1 VHRHPWRR
9 PNRAAEAEERE
20 ALVQTLES
28 IKGKIKTAEDLQ
40 AVVKTMKALAAVNIR
55 QYEQAVN
62 SLRDYFRT
70 VELGFQVLLKNRPE
84 ALSLLQPRPLP
95 YLGAVVFGSDQGM
108 CGQLNEQIFTHALET
123 MDGLG
128 YDRQN
133 RRLLAVGLRIADRLS
148 GAGELLDRYLSVPAS
163 PEGIGSRVRD
173 ILEELERWHT
183 QKVERVV
190 LIYCRYLGGAAYLP
204 HTHHLL
210 PVEEWWLKTFQEK
223 KWPTRVLP
231 TFTLDWDRLFP
242 ALIHQHLYV
251 SLYRAFAESL
261 ASEHA
266 SRLASMQGAERNI
279 EERLAELKAR
289 YNRQRQ
295 TAITEELLDIV
306 SGFTALTE
314 DAK

>member
-1 VHRHPWRR
+1 M
-9 PNRAAEAEERE
+9 
-20 ALVQTLES
+20 QTLES

-40 AVVKTMKALAAVNIR
+40 SVVKTMKALAAVSIR
-55 QYEQAVN
+55 QYEQAVA
-62 SLRDYFRT
+62 SLREYFRT

-84 ALSLLQPRPLP
+84 ALSLLQPRHSPN
-95 YLGAVVFGSDQGM
+95 LGVVVFGSDQGM
-108 CGQLNEQIFTHALET
+108 CGQLNEQVFTHALET

-128 YDRQN
+128 YGRRS
-133 RRLLAVGLRIADRLS
+133 RRLVAVGLRVADRLS
-148 GAGELLDRYLSVPAS
+148 GAGELLDRVLPGPSS
-163 PEGIGSRVRD
+163 PEGIGPRVRD
-173 ILEELERWHT
+173 ILEELEGWHT
-183 QKVERVV
+183 QNIERVV
-190 LIYCRYLGGAAYLP
+190 LIYSHYLGAAASMP

-210 PVEEWWLKTFQEK
+210 PVEEWWLKTFQGK
-223 KWPTRVLP
+223 AWPTRVLP

-295 TAITEELLDIV
+295 TTITEELLDIV

-314 DAK
+314 DGR

>member
-1 VHRHPWRR
+1 M
-9 PNRAAEAEERE
+9 
-20 ALVQTLES
+20 QTLEA

-40 AVVKTMKALAAVNIR
+40 SVVKTMKALAAVSIR
-55 QYEQAVN
+55 QYEQAVK
-62 SLRDYFRT
+62 SLHDYFRT
-70 VELGFQVLLKNRPE
+70 VELGFQVLLRNRPE
-84 ALSLLQPRPLP
+84 AQALLSPRPSP
-95 YLGAVVFGSDQGM
+95 SLGAVVFGSDQGM

-128 YDRQN
+128 FDRQN
-133 RRLLAVGLRIADRLS
+133 RRVLAVGLRIADRLS
-148 GAGELLDRYLSVPAS
+148 GAGEQVDRYLTVPAS
-163 PEGIGSRVRD
+163 AEGIAIQVRE
-173 ILEELERWHT
+173 ILQEVERWHT
-183 QKVERVV
+183 ENITRVV
-190 LIYCRYLGGAAYLP
+190 LLYNRHLGGAAYLP
-204 HTHHLL
+204 DTHHLL

-223 KWPTRVLP
+223 AWPTPVLP
-231 TFTLDWDRLFP
+231 TFTMDWNRLFP

-289 YNRQRQ
+289 YHRQRQ
-295 TAITEELLDIV
+295 MTITEELLDIV

-314 DAK
+314 KGRN

>member
-1 VHRHPWRR
+1 M
-9 PNRAAEAEERE
+9 
-20 ALVQTLES
+20 QTLES
-28 IKGKIKTAEDLQ
+28 IKGRIKTAEDLQ
-40 AVVKTMKALAAVNIR
+40 SVVKTMKALAAVNIR
-55 QYEQAVN
+55 QYEQAVT
-62 SLRDYFRT
+62 SLREYFRT

-84 ALSLLQPRPLP
+84 AMSLLQPRPSP
-95 YLGAVVFGSDQGM
+95 NLGVVVFGSDQGM
-108 CGQLNEQIFTHALET
+108 CGQLNEQVFTRSLET

-128 YDRQN
+128 YDRQS
-133 RRLLAVGLRIADRLS
+133 RRLVAVGLRVADRLS
-148 GAGELLDRYLSVPAS
+148 GAGEHLDRVLSVPAS
-163 PEGIGSRVRD
+163 PEGIAARVRD
-173 ILEELERWHT
+173 VLEALEAWHT
-183 QKVERVV
+183 QNIGRVT
-190 LIYCRYLGGAAYLP
+190 LIYSRYLGGAAYMP
-204 HTHHLL
+204 HAHHLL

-223 KWPTRVLP
+223 EWPTRVLP
-231 TFTLDWDRLFP
+231 TFTLDWDHLFP

-261 ASEHA
+261 ASEHG